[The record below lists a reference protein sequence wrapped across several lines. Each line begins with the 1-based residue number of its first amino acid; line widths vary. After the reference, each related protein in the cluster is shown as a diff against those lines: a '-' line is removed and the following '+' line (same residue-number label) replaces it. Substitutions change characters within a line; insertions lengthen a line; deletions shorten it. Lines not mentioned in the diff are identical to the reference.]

1 MNKIKIIGIIYIR
14 DKYEELEDMKK
25 LLSVITLIV
34 LLAASTFAE
43 NHNKKFERGAAICQ
57 QIAQDYNIEVEVKKV
72 SALPRNAVGVC
83 MKKGEGKYVVKLNW
97 NYFLG
102 MTDNLVT
109 PVLIHEMAH
118 AVTDNCGHNKKWETA
133 IFDLVDYFPYLNRYE
148 ANMVNEYVA
157 EAE

>member
-1 MNKIKIIGIIYIR
+1 MKRFIIT
-14 DKYEELEDMKK
+14 
-25 LLSVITLIV
+25 ITLLV
-34 LLAASTFAE
+34 ALVGSAFAE
-43 NHNKKFERGAAICQ
+43 NHNKKFEKGAAICQ

-83 MKKGEGKYVVKLNW
+83 MTKGEGKYIIKLNW
-97 NYFLG
+97 NYLLG

-133 IFDLVDYFPYLNRYE
+133 IFDLVDYFPYMNKYE
-148 ANMVNEYVA
+148 ANIVNQEVA

>member
-1 MNKIKIIGIIYIR
+1 MKRFIIT
-14 DKYEELEDMKK
+14 
-25 LLSVITLIV
+25 ITLLFALV
-34 LLAASTFAE
+34 CSAFAE
-43 NHNKKFERGAAICQ
+43 NHNKKFEKGAAICQ

-72 SALPRNAVGVC
+72 AALPGNAVGVC
-83 MKKGEGKYVVKLNW
+83 MKKGEGKFVIKLNW

-109 PVLIHEMAH
+109 PVIIHEMAH

-133 IFDLVDYFPYLNRYE
+133 IFDLVDYFPYLNKYE

>member
-1 MNKIKIIGIIYIR
+1 
-14 DKYEELEDMKK
+14 MKK
-25 LLSVITLIV
+25 LLSVITLLV
-34 LLAASTFAE
+34 LLVGSVFAE
-43 NHNKKFERGAAICQ
+43 SHNKKFEKGAAICQ

-72 SALPRNAVGVC
+72 AALPGNAAGVC
-83 MKKGEGKYVVKLNW
+83 MKKGEGKFVIKLNW

-118 AVTDNCGHNKKWETA
+118 AITDNCGHNKKWETA

>member
-1 MNKIKIIGIIYIR
+1 MKRFIIT
-14 DKYEELEDMKK
+14 
-25 LLSVITLIV
+25 ITLFIAF
-34 LLAASTFAE
+34 AASTFAE
-43 NHNKKFERGAAICQ
+43 SHNKKFEKGAAICQ

-72 SALPRNAVGVC
+72 AALPRNVVGVC
-83 MKKGEGKYVVKLNW
+83 MKKGEGKFVIKLNW

-109 PVLIHEMAH
+109 PVIIHEMAH

-133 IFDLVDYFPYLNRYE
+133 IFDLVDYFPYLNKYE

>member
-1 MNKIKIIGIIYIR
+1 MKRFIIT
-14 DKYEELEDMKK
+14 
-25 LLSVITLIV
+25 ITLI
-34 LLAASTFAE
+34 AALVGSAFAE
-43 NHNKKFERGAAICQ
+43 SHNKKFERGAAICQ

-72 SALPRNAVGVC
+72 ASLPRNLAGVC
-83 MKKGEGKYVVKLNW
+83 MKKGEGKFVIKLNW

-109 PVLIHEMAH
+109 PVIIHEMAH

-148 ANMVNEYVA
+148 ANIVNEYVA

>member
-1 MNKIKIIGIIYIR
+1 
-14 DKYEELEDMKK
+14 MKK
-25 LLSVITLIV
+25 LLSVITLLV
-34 LLAASTFAE
+34 LLIGSVFAE

-57 QIAQDYNIEVEVKKV
+57 QIAQDYNIEVEVKRV

-83 MKKGEGKYVVKLNW
+83 MVKGEGKYVIKMNW
-97 NYFLG
+97 NYLLG

-148 ANMVNEYVA
+148 ANILNREVA